1 MAVGYEWLIGVRY
14 LRSRHRS
21 GFVSFVASM
30 SVIGLA
36 LGVAVLVVVLSVL
49 NGFEKELR
57 SRMLSVTSHGT
68 ISGPDDGIADWR
80 RAQSQL
86 AKTPGVR
93 SVAPYIE
100 ARALLANGQAVAGTV
115 VRGVSP
121 AEEGATIGLGSR
133 MIEGKLDDLVPGKF
147 RIVLGSALATELG
160 VKTGQTLVLMT
171 PEATATPAGPMPR
184 LRRFT
189 VSGIFESG
197 MYEYDR
203 GLALL
208 NLQDAA
214 RLYRLGDS
222 VSGLRLAFDDPFE
235 APRLVRSA
243 AESLDITSNQNG
255 FYITDWTRD
264 HANFFRSIE
273 LTKSLMFFI
282 LQILIVVAAINL
294 IATLVMIV
302 KEKQTDIAILRT
314 IGAAP
319 VNILTMFIVQG
330 GLIGLIGTIAG
341 AALGWLLALNVTN
354 VVHGIE
360 RLFGIRFLDPS
371 VYLMSDLPSE
381 VHFSDVLR
389 VSAVALLLAALATI
403 YPAWRASRTLPA
415 EALRHE

>member
-1 MAVGYEWLIGVRY
+1 
-14 LRSRHRS
+14 
-21 GFVSFVASM
+21 
-30 SVIGLA
+30 
-36 LGVAVLVVVLSVL
+36 VVLSVL

-57 SRMLSVTSHGT
+57 SRMLSVTSHGA
-68 ISGPDDGIADWR
+68 ISGLEGDIADWR
-80 RAQSQL
+80 SAQTQL
-86 AKTPGVR
+86 QRWPGVR
-93 SVAPYIE
+93 AVAPFIE
-100 ARALLANGQAVAGTV
+100 ARGLLANGQAVAGTM

-121 AEEGATIGLGSR
+121 VEEAATIGLGSR
-133 MIEGKLDDLVPGKF
+133 MLEGSLADLEPGKF
-147 RIVLGSALATELG
+147 HIVLGSALATELG
-160 VKTGQTLVLMT
+160 VKTGQTVVLMT
-171 PEATATPAGPMPR
+171 PEATATPAGLMPR

-197 MYEYDR
+197 MFEYDR
-203 GLALL
+203 GLALM

-214 RLYRLGDS
+214 RLYRLGDR
-222 VSGLRLAFDDPFE
+222 VTGLRLALEDPFV

-255 FYITDWTRD
+255 FYVTDWTRD

-273 LTKSLMFFI
+273 LTKSLMFFL

-319 VNILTMFIVQG
+319 GNVLHMFAVQG
-330 GLIGLIGTIAG
+330 GLIGLIGTLAG
-341 AALGWLLALNVTN
+341 IALGWLLALNITN
-354 VVHGIE
+354 IVHGIE
-360 RLFGIRFLDPS
+360 RLFGVQFLDPS

-381 VHFSDVLR
+381 VHLADVLQ
-389 VSAVALLLAALATI
+389 VGAVALLLAALATI

>member
-1 MAVGYEWLIGVRY
+1 MMARYEWLIGVRY
-14 LRSRHRS
+14 LRSKHRS

-36 LGVAVLVVVLSVL
+36 LGVAVLIVVMSVL
-49 NGFEKELR
+49 NGFETELR

-68 ISGPDDGIADWR
+68 ISGLDGEIGDWR
-80 RAQSQL
+80 NAQSQL
-86 AKTPGVR
+86 AKNPGVR
-93 SVAPYIE
+93 AVAPYIE
-100 ARALLANGQAVAGTV
+100 ARALLANGQSVAGTV

-121 AEEGATIGLGSR
+121 AEEGTTSGLGTR
-133 MIEGKLDDLVPGKF
+133 MTEGKLEDLEPGRF
-147 RIVLGSALATELG
+147 RVVLGSALATELG
-160 VKTGQTLVLMT
+160 VKVGQTIVLMT
-171 PEATATPAGPMPR
+171 PEATATPAGLMPR
-184 LRRFT
+184 MRRFT
-189 VSGIFESG
+189 VSGLFESG

-214 RLYRLGDS
+214 RLYRLGDQ
-222 VSGLRLAFDDPFE
+222 VSGLRLALDDPFE
-235 APRLVRSA
+235 APRIVRSA
-243 AESLDITSNQNG
+243 AETLDITSNMNG
-255 FYITDWTRD
+255 FYVSDWTRD

-282 LQILIVVAAINL
+282 LQILIVVAAVNL

-314 IGAAP
+314 IGSAP
-319 VNILTMFIVQG
+319 GNVLRMFIIQG
-330 GLIGLIGTIAG
+330 GLIGLVGTLFG
-341 AALGWLLALNVTN
+341 AALGWVLALNVTN
-354 VVHGIE
+354 VVRGIE
-360 RLFGIRFLDPS
+360 RLFDIRFLDPS

-381 VHFSDVLR
+381 VHLSDVLQ

>member
-1 MAVGYEWLIGVRY
+1 MEIGYEWHIGVRY

-49 NGFEKELR
+49 NGFERELR

-68 ISGPDDGIADWR
+68 ISGLDGGIADWR
-80 RAQSQL
+80 SAQEQL
-86 AKTPGVR
+86 EKSPGVR
-93 SVAPYIE
+93 AVAPYIE

-133 MIEGKLDDLVPGKF
+133 MIEGQLDDLEPGKF

-160 VKTGQTLVLMT
+160 VKTGQTVVLMT

-222 VSGLRLAFDDPFE
+222 VTGLRLAFDDPFE
-235 APRLVRSA
+235 APRIVRSA

-319 VNILTMFIVQG
+319 GNVLTMFIVQG
-330 GLIGLIGTIAG
+330 GLIGLVGTVAG
-341 AALGWLLALNVTN
+341 AALGWLLALNVTS

-360 RLFGIRFLDPS
+360 KVFGIRFLDPS